1 MSQRLTDRLSIDRAD
16 QALRLRW
23 VGITEQETAA
33 IRHAATLLRPHA
45 KDIVKRFY
53 DHASAFPEWQ
63 ERVRMAGS
71 NRDRFEAAQL
81 DYLLRLLD
89 ARFDEEYFEHRL
101 HVGATHAR
109 LHIEPRWNVGNYEIY
124 GQLLFPILARKL
136 KGQQL
141 AETVTAFMK
150 VFVLDASLA
159 VETFISEGVLEK
171 LVDIHDTLGQP
182 LQNLGQN
189 IAQVD
194 TAARE
199 IANAVSDVARGAAS
213 QTSTMSTLNSEID
226 ALATA
231 SASVAEAAAE
241 QSSALDDAVRATEA
255 VRQALDRAREAAAA
269 ASERGDLSIAEARE
283 GTEAVQ
289 QTVEAMAAIRETVR
303 QTAEQVEDLGRQ
315 GSQIG
320 AIVQV
325 IDDIAAQ
332 TNLLA
337 LNAAIEAARAGEH
350 GRGFAVVAENVRS
363 LAERTAVATKEIA
376 GLIAAVQNGT
386 QRAVRAME
394 ASIANVEE
402 GSARAER
409 AGTALGRIVQS
420 AAAVRE
426 EIERIS
432 GAAASVETSVDTL
445 ADVLERVARLA
456 RGSSERAAEMTAAA
470 DRVRAAVSDASA
482 VAQQSAAAS
491 QQVSASVEEIAAQV
505 SEIAREVQSLAGS
518 TAELA
523 GFIARFGNLAHNS
536 RGERFTL
543 QPAVKAA

>member
-1 MSQRLTDRLSIDRAD
+1 MNQRLTDRLDIDRAD

-23 VGITEQETAA
+23 VGIADREATA
-33 IRHAATLLRPHA
+33 IRHAGTFLRPHA
-45 KDIVKRFY
+45 KEIVQRFY

-63 ERVRMAGS
+63 EKVRRAGS
-71 NRDRFEAAQL
+71 DRARLEAAQL

-89 ARFDEEYFEHRL
+89 ARFDEDYFEHRL
-101 HVGATHAR
+101 RIGATHAR
-109 LHIEPRWNVGNYEIY
+109 LFIEPRWNVGNYGTYVE
-124 GQLLFPILARKL
+124 LLLPLLARKL
-136 KGQQL
+136 KGQAL
-141 AETVTAFMK
+141 AEAATALMK
-150 VFVLDASLA
+150 AFLLDASLA

-171 LVDIHDTLGQP
+171 LVDIHETLGEP

-189 IAQVD
+189 ITQVD

-213 QTSTMSTLNSEID
+213 QTSTMSALNQEID

-231 SASVAEAAAE
+231 STSVARAAAE
-241 QSSALDDAVRATEA
+241 QSSALEDAVSATEA
-255 VRQALDRAREAAAA
+255 VRAALDRASEAAAA
-269 ASERGDLSIAEARE
+269 AAERGDASIAEARE

-289 QTVEAMAAIRETVR
+289 QTVEAMTAIRETVR

-337 LNAAIEAARAGEH
+337 LNAAIEAARAGEQ

-376 GLIAAVQNGT
+376 GLIAGVQNGT

-402 GSARAER
+402 GAARAER
-409 AGTALGRIVQS
+409 AGAALGRIVQT
-420 AAAVRE
+420 AAAVRQ

-432 GAAASVETSVDTL
+432 ASAASVETSVETL
-445 ADVLERVARLA
+445 GTVIERVAKLA
-456 RGSSERAAEMTAAA
+456 RDSSERAAEMTAAA
-470 DRVRAAVSDASA
+470 ERVRAAVTDASA
-482 VAQQSAAAS
+482 IAQQSAAAS
-491 QQVSASVEEIAAQV
+491 EQVSASVQEIAAQV
-505 SEIAREVQSLAGS
+505 SEIARDVQSLAGS

-523 GFIARFGNLAHNS
+523 EFIARFGNLAHNS
-536 RGERFTL
+536 RGQRFTH
-543 QPAVKAA
+543 QPSALAA

>member
-1 MSQRLTDRLSIDRAD
+1 VSDRLTQRLHIDRAD

-23 VGITEQETAA
+23 VGISEREAALVRRAAA
-33 IRHAATLLRPHA
+33 ILRPQA
-45 KDIVKRFY
+45 EEIVRRFY

-63 ERVRMAGS
+63 RKIQEAGS
-71 NRDRFEAAQL
+71 TRARLEAAQL

-101 HVGATHAR
+101 RVGAAHAR
-109 LHIEPRWNVGNYEIY
+109 LHIEPRWNVGNYGIY
-124 GQLLFPILARKL
+124 GQLLFPVLAKKL
-136 KGQQL
+136 KGQEL
-141 AETVTAFMK
+141 AETIAALMK

-194 TAARE
+194 VAARE
-199 IANAVSDVARGAAS
+199 IAGAVSEVARGAAT
-213 QTSTMSTLNSEID
+213 QTSTMAALNAEID
-226 ALATA
+226 ALGDA
-231 SASVAEAAAE
+231 SEGVARAAAG
-241 QSSALDDAVRATEA
+241 QAAALDEAVRATDT
-255 VRQALDRAREAAAA
+255 VQQALERARAAA
-269 ASERGDLSIAEARE
+269 ASATERGEASLAEARE
-283 GTEAVQ
+283 GTAAVQ
-289 QTVEAMAAIRETVR
+289 QTIEAMAAIRDTVR
-303 QTAEQVEDLGRQ
+303 QTAAEIEDLGRQ

-337 LNAAIEAARAGEH
+337 LNAAIEAARAGEQ

-376 GLIAAVQNGT
+376 ALIGAVQGGT
-386 QRAVRAME
+386 RRAVRAME
-394 ASIANVEE
+394 TSMANVDE
-402 GSARAER
+402 GAARAER
-409 AGTALGRIVQS
+409 AGAALERIVQGAS
-420 AAAVRE
+420 VVND
-426 EIERIS
+426 EIRRIS
-432 GAAASVETSVDTL
+432 EAARSVDESV
-445 ADVLERVARLA
+445 AMVVDILERVAGLA
-456 RGSSERAAEMTAAA
+456 RESAGRAAEMTAAA
-470 DRVRAAVSDASA
+470 ERVRHAVADASA

-505 SEIAREVQSLAGS
+505 SEIARETQALAGS

-523 GFIARFGNLAHNS
+523 SFILRFGTLAHNS
-536 RGERFTL
+536 RGETFTL
-543 QPAVKAA
+543 RQPAAA